1 MVITPRLEK
10 VLEMNMPNIQP
21 TLTWTDP
28 NDRVIDQVFCHVV
41 RCQSTRN
48 NRYNVD
54 VYYDEDWSSSASQK
68 ELTLEDVR
76 KWWNTC
82 VKHGYNRK

>member
-1 MVITPRLEK
+1 
-10 VLEMNMPNIQP
+10 MNLPNIQP

-28 NDRVIDQVFCHVV
+28 TGRVIDQVFCHIG
-41 RCQSTRN
+41 RAH

-82 VKHGYNRK
+82 VKHGYIRK